1 MDSLFDPGDSPTVT
15 RAASKSAP
23 LAARMRPATLAEF
36 VGQERLLGKGSSLRT
51 AIEQGKPHSMILHG
65 PPGSGKTTLAR
76 IVAASANAAFEELS
90 AVEAGRAEVRAVI
103 ARARERLL
111 ADRRSRGSSIGRQTI
126 FFLDEIHRFN
136 KAQQDALLPA
146 VEEGLVTLIGA
157 TTENPSFEVNR
168 ALLSRTR
175 LYELSELT
183 EADVLV
189 LLHRALERGE
199 CDRSTIDGIADRRV
213 RVEQEAI
220 ELLAARSLG
229 DARTALSALEL
240 ACETAGASVT
250 VEHAE
255 DALQRRIVHYDK
267 QADSHYDTI
276 SAWIKATRGSDPD
289 ASLYYLAVMLEG
301 GEDPRFIARRM
312 VILASEDI
320 GNADPGALSV
330 ATGAA
335 AAVEHAGLPECQFAL
350 AQAAIYLSL
359 APKSDAAKRAIG
371 AARGFVREHGASPPP
386 VQLRSG
392 GRGQGYDSPHR
403 HPGHF
408 SPQELAPEPVAG
420 ERFYEPDEAEAE
432 LAARLAEIRGARGI
446 ER

>member
-1 MDSLFDPGDSPTVT
+1 MDSLFDPAETETGTPD
-15 RAASKSAP
+15 ASDAAP
-23 LAARMRPATLAEF
+23 LAARVRPSTLDEF
-36 VGQERLLGKGSSLRT
+36 VGQEHLLSLGSALRT
-51 AIEQGKPHSMILHG
+51 AIEQGRPHSMILHG

-76 IVAASANAAFEELS
+76 IIAASASAAFEELS
-90 AVEAGRAEVRAVI
+90 AVEAGRAEVRAVL
-103 ARARERLL
+103 ARARERQ
-111 ADRRSRGSSIGRQTI
+111 RGERDTI

-136 KAQQDALLPA
+136 KGQQDALLPA

-168 ALLSRTR
+168 ALLSRIR

-183 EADVLV
+183 PEHVLV
-189 LLHRALERGE
+189 LLHRALEHGE
-199 CDRSTIDGIADRRV
+199 CGEVQVD
-213 RVEQEAI
+213 EEAI
-220 ELLAARSLG
+220 EMLAARAGG

-240 ACETAGASVT
+240 ACETATGGVT
-250 VEHAE
+250 VGHAE

-267 QADSHYDTI
+267 AADSHYDTI

-320 GNADPGALSV
+320 GNADPNALTV

-359 APKSDAAKRAIG
+359 APKSDGAKRAIG
-371 AARGFVREHGASPPP
+371 AAREFVREHGAMPPP

-392 GRGQGYDSPHR
+392 GRGQGYDNPHS
-403 HPGHF
+403 HPGHVA
-408 SPQELAPEPVAG
+408 PQELAPAG
-420 ERFYEPDEAEAE
+420 AVGAHFYTPEDAESE
-432 LAARLAEIRGARGI
+432 LAARLAEIRRARG
-446 ER
+446 RSD

>member
-1 MDSLFDPGDSPTVT
+1 MESLFDP
-15 RAASKSAP
+15 AEASASAHHVSEDAP
-23 LAARMRPATLAEF
+23 LAARMRPTTLEEF
-36 VGQERLLGKGSSLRT
+36 VGQEHLLGVGSALRT
-51 AIEQGKPHSMILHG
+51 AIEQGRPHSMILHG

-76 IVAASANAAFEELS
+76 IVAAGANAAFEELS
-90 AVEAGRAEVRAVI
+90 AVEAGRAEVRAVL
-103 ARARERLL
+103 ARARERQL
-111 ADRRSRGSSIGRQTI
+111 AERRTI

-168 ALLSRTR
+168 ALLSRAR

-183 EADVLV
+183 ENDVLV
-189 LLHRALERGE
+189 LLRRALERGE
-199 CDRSTIDGIADRRV
+199 CGDVQVPA
-213 RVEQEAI
+213 EAI

-229 DARTALSALEL
+229 DARTALGALEL
-240 ACETAGASVT
+240 ACETCNDPPARVT

-320 GNADPGALSV
+320 GNADPQALVV
-330 ATGAA
+330 ATAAA

-350 AQAAIYLSL
+350 AQAAVYLSL

-371 AARGFVREHGASPPP
+371 AARQFVREHGAAPPP

-392 GRGQGYDSPHR
+392 GRGEGYDSPHA
-403 HPGHF
+403 HPGHIAA
-408 SPQELAPEPVAG
+408 QELAPEEAIG
-420 ERFYEPDEAEAE
+420 ERFYAPDEAEA
-432 LAARLAEIRGARGI
+432 ALAERLTEIRRARGR
-446 ER
+446 E